1 MQELKFGNGV
11 KWDNV
16 GIVLTDNINMYLEL
30 LITDMNVN
38 EK

>member
-16 GIVLTDNINMYLEL
+16 CIVLTDNINMYLEL